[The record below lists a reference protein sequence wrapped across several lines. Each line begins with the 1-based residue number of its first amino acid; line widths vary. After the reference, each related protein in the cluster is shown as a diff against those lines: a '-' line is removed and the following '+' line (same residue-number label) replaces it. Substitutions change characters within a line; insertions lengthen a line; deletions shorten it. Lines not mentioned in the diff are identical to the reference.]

1 MTLPFDPENC
11 MQEVFEDG
19 PKRDR
24 RLWLGDLRLQALV
37 NDVTF
42 GHHDL
47 VRRCLYLLPAIPGKM
62 AWFRPMCSFSRMSL
76 RMTPFCLIIH
86 CFCRRALTTCKA
98 RRYGNRP

>member
-1 MTLPFDPENC
+1 

-42 GHHDL
+42 ATTIWSAAA
-47 VRRCLYLLPAIPGKM
+47 CTCLPAIPGKT
-62 AWFRPMCSFSRMSL
+62 AWYPPMSSFSRMS
-76 RMTPFCLIIH
+76 
-86 CFCRRALTTCKA
+86 CR
-98 RRYGNRP
+98 